1 MTRLRGFGLVLVA
14 VLVSANCADLALEP
28 RRALSSLVISPSD
41 TVLIVG
47 DRVRFSVAA
56 LDQHGDT
63 LQPWPAWAAPAWSSA
78 DPDAIWIY
86 DDGRA
91 EALSHSRTEI
101 RVSFAGLTART
112 ALRINPPSLVLTAP
126 YFYLTQGTQNP
137 EGSVPLISGR
147 EALLRVFVTGDQDSF
162 YQPHVVGLFYHGD
175 RLSYGADM
183 RVESDVLPGQVHEG
197 RLDLSFNAVIPGW
210 VIQPGTTMA
219 IELDR
224 QRSVPLGPGSQIRI
238 PDAGRL
244 ELNVTSLPVMDLTVV
259 PIEVASNQNGDIH
272 DWTRDL
278 DADSEQ
284 LQFLRSVLPIKDMV
298 VSVHDGYV
306 TTADLSTGAG
316 WGELLSEL
324 TFLRRMETRQGYYY
338 GAVMLDGTAT
348 WDGLAYIGFPL
359 AIGAADS
366 RTMAHELGHTLGLRH
381 APCGG
386 AIGPDPDYPYE
397 GGEIGAWGYDFREER
412 VVDSFLYKDVMG
424 YCRPS
429 WISDYSF
436 AKALAFRTDMESTV
450 LQGSI
455 AGDAVSHGDP
465 GAGFGFGGVSA
476 GGVSAAGAS
485 TGERTMLLWGRTG
498 PGMLALE
505 PSFMVDLPVT
515 MPAGEG
521 PYRLDGVGPSGERRF
536 SFGFTPREVEFGGGQ
551 FFFTLPFD
559 PERDGALE
567 RIVLSGP
574 DGVVSLEASGADP
587 MALVT
592 DRTTGRVR
600 GMLRDWKGGSAAVR
614 RLVGRGVDV
623 TVSEGLP
630 H

>member
-1 MTRLRGFGLVLVA
+1 M
-14 VLVSANCADLALEP
+14 LVSANCADLALEP

>member
-1 MTRLRGFGLVLVA
+1 MTNLRRLGLVLAA
-14 VLVSANCADLALEP
+14 VLVSGNCADLAFEP
-28 RRALSSLVISPSD
+28 QRGLSSLVISPSD

-91 EALSHSRTEI
+91 EALRHSRTEI

-126 YFYLTQGTQNP
+126 YFYLTQGIQNP
-137 EGSVPLISGR
+137 EGSVPLMSGR

-162 YQPHVVGLFYHGD
+162 YQPHVVALFYHGD

-183 RVESDVLPGQVHEG
+183 RVESDVLPGQVQEG

-224 QRSVPLGPGSQIRI
+224 QRSVPLGPGSQLRI

-244 ELNVTSLPVMDLTVV
+244 ELNVKPLPVMDLTVV
-259 PIEVASNQNGDIH
+259 PIEVASMQNSDIH
-272 DWTRDL
+272 DWTGDL
-278 DADSEQ
+278 DADSEP
-284 LQFLRSVLPIKDMV
+284 LQFTRSVLPIKDMV

-316 WGELLSEL
+316 WGKLLSEL
-324 TFLRRMETRQGYYY
+324 TFLRRMEARQGYYY

-359 AIGAADS
+359 AIGAADR

-397 GGEIGAWGYDFREER
+397 GGEIGVWGYDFREER
-412 VVDSFLYKDVMG
+412 IVDSFLYKDVMG

-429 WISDYSF
+429 WISDYSY
-436 AKALAFRTDMESTV
+436 AKAFAFRTEMEATV
-450 LQGSI
+450 LQGS
-455 AGDAVSHGDP
+455 
-465 GAGFGFGGVSA
+465 GARDMAASGSAFTGG
-476 GGVSAAGAS
+476 
-485 TGERTMLLWGRTG
+485 RNMLLWGRTG

-505 PSFMVDLPVT
+505 PSFMVDLPVA
-515 MPAGEG
+515 MPTGEG
-521 PYRLDGVGPSGERRF
+521 PYRLDGVGPNGERRF
-536 SFGFTPREVEFGGGQ
+536 SFGFAPREVEFGSGQ
-551 FFFTLPFD
+551 FLFTVPFD
-559 PERDGALE
+559 PARDGALE

-574 DGVVSLEASGADP
+574 DGVVELEARGSGP

-600 GMLRDWKGGSAAVR
+600 GMLRDWRAGSAAVR

-623 TVSEGLP
+623 TISEGLP

>member
-1 MTRLRGFGLVLVA
+1 M
-14 VLVSANCADLALEP
+14 LVSGSCADLALEP
-28 RRALSSLVISPSD
+28 QRALSSLVISPSD

-91 EALSHSRTEI
+91 EALRHSRTEVQ
-101 RVSFAGLTART
+101 VSFAGLKART

-126 YFYLTQGTQNP
+126 YFYLTQGIQNP
-137 EGSVPLISGR
+137 DQDVPLMTGR

-162 YQPHVVGLFYHGD
+162 YQPHVVALFYHGD

-183 RVESDVLPGQVHEG
+183 RVQSDVLPGEVQEG

-210 VIQPGTTMA
+210 VIKPGTTMV

-224 QRSVPLGPGSQIRI
+224 QRSVPLGPGSQLRI
-238 PDAGRL
+238 PAHGRL
-244 ELNVTSLPVMDLTVV
+244 ELNVKSLPVMDLTVV
-259 PIEVASNQNGDIH
+259 PIEVASKRNSDIH

-284 LQFLRSVLPIKDMV
+284 LQFMRSVLPIKDMI

-324 TFLRRMETRQGYYY
+324 TFLRRMEARQGYYY
-338 GAVMLDGTAT
+338 GAVILDRTAT

-359 AIGAADS
+359 AIGAADG

-397 GGEIGAWGYDFREER
+397 GGAIGAWGYDFREER

-436 AKALAFRTDMESTV
+436 AKAFAFRTEMESMV
-450 LQGSI
+450 LQGSV
-455 AGDAVSHGDP
+455 AGNARSPGDP
-465 GAGFGFGGVSA
+465 GAASVSGGVSA
-476 GGVSAAGAS
+476 GGAS
-485 TGERTMLLWGRTG
+485 TGDRTMLLWGRTG

-505 PSFMVDLPVT
+505 PSFMVDLPVA
-515 MPAGEG
+515 MPTGEG
-521 PYRLDGVGPSGERRF
+521 PYRLDGEGPNGERRF
-536 SFGFTPREVEFGGGQ
+536 SFSFAPGPVEFGSGQ
-551 FFFTLPFD
+551 FLFTVPFD
-559 PERDGALE
+559 PARDGALE
-567 RIVLSGP
+567 RVVLSGP
-574 DGVVSLEASGADP
+574 DGVVSLEASGTGP
-587 MALVT
+587 MALLT

-600 GMLRDWKGGSAAVR
+600 GMLRDWSPGSAAVR